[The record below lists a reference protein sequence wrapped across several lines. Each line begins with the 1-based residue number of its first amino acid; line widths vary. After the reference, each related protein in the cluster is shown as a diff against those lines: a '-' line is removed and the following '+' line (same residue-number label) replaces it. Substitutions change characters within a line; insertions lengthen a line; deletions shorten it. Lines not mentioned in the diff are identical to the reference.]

1 MAKRRKDTKVKNTD
15 GISRV
20 KPIQEVGT
28 DPETGKKIQNIIV
41 KRADGAVITTRYAD
55 GEKVGETTSYKKI
68 LKKKRIPKLKVKRKR
83 LPRKLKPVKVPDDV
97 ANWKPSD
104 FELDEDAKKEVKR
117 REEVKKKKEEQEKRI
132 AERKKGRTKKK
143 VRRVVRKVKD
153 VAKDTARKV
162 KKVFKRRPRA
172 RKVKNLVTGG
182 TNILR

>member
-28 DPETGKKIQNIIV
+28 DPETGKKVQNIIV
-41 KRADGAVITTRYAD
+41 KRADGAVITTRYSG
-55 GEKVGETTSYKKI
+55 GEKIGETTSFPKMKKKKI
-68 LKKKRIPKLKVKRKR
+68 KKLKVKRKR
-83 LPRKLKPVKVPDDV
+83 LPKKLKPVKVPEDI
-97 ANWKPSD
+97 ANYSPEVK
-104 FELDEDAKKEVKR
+104 LDEDAKKEVER

-132 AERKKGRTKKK
+132 AERKKDKTKKK
-143 VRRVVRKVKD
+143 IRRVVRKVKN
-153 VAKDTARKV
+153 VAKDTANKV